1 MFPGKGKSIKSE
13 KGRNLTYREA
23 DQDIEKG
30 VVGVC
35 DRRKNQR
42 PNGSQAN
49 ALKNIAEITGSD
61 WSKGRRNVRRGEKK
75 VKKRVNGI
83 R

>member
-30 VVGVC
+30 IVGVC
-35 DRRKNQR
+35 DRRNPEAQR
-42 PNGSQAN
+42 KS
-49 ALKNIAEITGSD
+49 
-61 WSKGRRNVRRGEKK
+61 GECT
-75 VKKRVNGI
+75 
-83 R
+83 